1 MDKTG
6 FYYYFD
12 KNGLD
17 ISRLNF
23 YWDFYIPDNSSA
35 VSGLNG
41 FTGVGTGDF
50 WGYSSK
56 GNFNSECYI
65 TPNSGLVDTDSYT
78 LNLTFNKQITGLQ
91 VLFSTQSGASGY
103 TFGVS
108 DSNKLFC
115 SAFDNADN
123 SYTTKVFNF
132 NLAEKNSVYL
142 IKNGNSVSVGKFNYT
157 DKYFE
162 NDFFNFP
169 GSCNLESDKIIIGS
183 GDTSFI
189 NNKNSN
195 FLGTLDYI
203 FSYNEALDDN
213 ILNDLQKSF
222 YKNNPTEGYG
232 LLSETDTY
240 SFSRSNNPNLRLPS
254 FEENTSGVLDYIRSN
269 LFNITGLGTIKFDL
283 TGTENVSDSQFTD
296 FSGRIYG
303 TLTTVSG
310 YYEIVTTS
318 GVTGFSSSGQTPISG
333 VTGYQ
338 NIELPSIPVWHSGAG
353 YTGKIYRVFA
363 ESGVSGVT
371 GYEDVFTDPIYQVVS
386 GSGFT
391 NGIIS
396 TVYNIAIP
404 PFTSISNSPN
414 NSANYVLKSS
424 YTNDGKDRII
434 INHRLNYEI
443 NGEQLYTIK
452 KTLLN
457 YGTTIV
463 DGSDDSSYLSG
474 FYMNGVCFL
483 EPLESGSVLELLI
496 YTGNSIQN
504 FQPNTIPEFNSLS
517 GYFFENSGA
526 FENFDNI
533 LVINGVSYLP
543 SGIGYSGQFG
553 FYKTEDKYNRADL
566 ALVSKSL
573 SGAYP
578 SLISYVSSLNSG
590 TELVSKNNV
599 FFNGIKLISGY
610 HYTGSKISTNF
621 FSGSSGF
628 IYSLVDNNQF
638 YKAIISEERHNYNF
652 PERYS
657 ILFKNGV
664 RQYLDDD
671 YVEFS
676 NLDAIS
682 GLSNIPNITNS
693 QEIINL

>member
-17 ISRLNF
+17 ISRLSF
-23 YWDFYIPDNSSA
+23 YWDFNIPNNSSA

-50 WGYSSK
+50 WAYSSK
-56 GNFNSECYI
+56 GNFDSESYI

-78 LNLTFNKQITGLQ
+78 VSLTFNKQITGLQ

-103 TFGVS
+103 LMGIS

-115 SAFDNADN
+115 SAFDNIN
-123 SYTTKVFNF
+123 SGYITKVFDF
-132 NLAEKNSVYL
+132 NLAEKNSIYL

-169 GSCNLESDKIIIGS
+169 GSCNLEANKIIIGS
-183 GDTSFI
+183 GNTSFI
-189 NNKNSN
+189 SNKNSN
-195 FLGTLDYI
+195 FLGTLDYTLC
-203 FSYNEALDDN
+203 YNEALDDS

-222 YKNNPTEGYG
+222 YKNNPSEGYG
-232 LLSETDTY
+232 LISETDTY

-283 TGTENVSDSQFTD
+283 TGTENSLDSQFTD

-333 VTGYQ
+333 LTGYQ

-353 YTGKIYRVFA
+353 YTGKIYRIFA

-371 GYEDVFTDPIYQVVS
+371 GYEDVFTDPVYQVIS
-386 GSGFT
+386 GSGF
-391 NGIIS
+391 NNSIIS
-396 TVYNIAIP
+396 TVYNINIP

-414 NSANYVLKSS
+414 SSANYVLKSS
-424 YTNDGKDRII
+424 YTNDGNDRVI

-443 NGEQLYTIK
+443 DGEQLYIIK
-452 KTLLN
+452 KTILG
-457 YGTTIV
+457 YGNTIV
-463 DGSDDSSYLSG
+463 DGSDDLSYLTG

-496 YTGNSIQN
+496 YTGSGLQN
-504 FQPNTIPEFNSLS
+504 FQPNTTPDFNSLS
-517 GYFFENSGA
+517 GYFFENSGS
-526 FENFDNI
+526 FGEFDNI
-533 LVINGVSYLP
+533 LIINGVSYMP

-553 FYKTEDKYNRADL
+553 FYKTEDKYSRSDT
-566 ALVSKSL
+566 ALVFKSL

-578 SLISYVSSLNSG
+578 SLISYTSSLNSG

-599 FFNGIKLISGY
+599 FFNGVKLISGY
-610 HYTGSKISTNF
+610 HYTGSKISTNI

-628 IYSLVDNNQF
+628 IYSLLDDSNF
-638 YKAIISEERHNYNF
+638 YRTIITQERHNYNF
-652 PERYS
+652 PEKTS
-657 ILFKNGV
+657 VLFKNGI

-676 NLDAIS
+676 NLDSIS
-682 GLSNIPNITNS
+682 GLNDIPTLTFS